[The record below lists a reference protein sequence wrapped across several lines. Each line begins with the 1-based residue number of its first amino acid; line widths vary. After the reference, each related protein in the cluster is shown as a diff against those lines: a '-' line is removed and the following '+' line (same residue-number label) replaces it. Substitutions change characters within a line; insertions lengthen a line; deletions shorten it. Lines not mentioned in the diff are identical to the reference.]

1 MTNVRTLS
9 VIFRKENIVG
19 AKPPVTG
26 RAAVV
31 LDILRAS
38 STMVTA
44 LANGAREIVLAA
56 TPDEARAHAAKLPAG
71 SFALGGERHGVR
83 LEGFDFGNSPR
94 EYSRDAVHGKTIV
107 FTTTNGTEAL
117 RGCARE
123 GATSIWVGSLLNA
136 RAIAQAIQD
145 SGTDAVLVGAGTE
158 GTQGTDDAYG
168 AGAIIAAALELGAW
182 ELDDS
187 ATLALNHFHA
197 RKPDG
202 TSLNA
207 LEVLRASQGGRNLIR
222 IGLGADLE
230 DCDGSRATPA
240 MSKLAPRYDP
250 AHNNIIP

>member
-1 MTNVRTLS
+1 MANVRTLS
-9 VIFRKENIVG
+9 VIFRKENILG
-19 AKPPVTG
+19 AKPAVAG
-26 RAAVV
+26 RTAVV

-56 TPDEARAHAAKLPAG
+56 TPEEARANAAKLSPG
-71 SFALGGERHGVR
+71 SFVLGGERHGVR
-83 LEGFDFGNSPR
+83 LEGFDLGNSPR
-94 EYSRDAVHGKTIV
+94 EYTRDAVAGKTLV

-117 RGCARE
+117 RACARE
-123 GATSIWVGSLLNA
+123 GAALIWVGSLLNA
-136 RAIAQAIQD
+136 RAIAQAILAA
-145 SGTDAVLVGAGTE
+145 GTDAVMVGAGTE

-168 AGAIIAAALELGAW
+168 AGAIIAAALELGTW

-202 TSLNA
+202 SA
-207 LEVLRASQGGRNLIR
+207 LSALDVLRASQGGRNLIR
-222 IGLGADLE
+222 IALGADLE

-240 MSKLAPRYDP
+240 MNKLTPRYDP
-250 AHNNIIP
+250 ARNTITA